1 MAEPFP
7 GPGGSLDPHGA
18 ADPIAAAAPQRV
30 RWPSWTAPA
39 LILSGIVLVVVETP
53 NLLFF
58 LGLGLVFLGL
68 YVWTQRRAAGPR

>member
-18 ADPIAAAAPQRV
+18 VDPVARAAPRGV
-30 RWPSWTAPA
+30 HWPSWTAPA

-58 LGLGLVFLGL
+58 LGLGLVILGL
-68 YVWTQRRAAGPR
+68 YVWTQRRAARPR